1 MVYLDNAATSYPKP
15 ESVYRA
21 VDSFLRS
28 SGNPGRGGHALARRA
43 EEAVEAVR
51 LRVARFF
58 HLPSP
63 ERVIFTLNAT
73 DALNMAIKG
82 YLRPGDHVI
91 TTCLEHNSVARPL
104 QSLSERGV
112 HFTRIGCD
120 QHGLLDVEA
129 LEKAITPATRLVVLT
144 WASNVV
150 GTLQPVAEVARI
162 CRRHG
167 VRLLVDAAQ
176 AAGHIP
182 IDVQAVGVDMLAA
195 SGHKGL
201 MGPPGTGLLLLGP
214 DVDLAPFREGGT
226 GVASHLATQ
235 PHFYPQRLESGTPNT
250 AGIVGLGAGLEFLTE
265 VGVDRVAEHEAQLIE
280 ALWEDLASVPSVVL
294 YGPPGSRGRAAL
306 LSFNVE
312 GWDPVE
318 VAAVL
323 DQSFGIACR
332 AGLHCA
338 PWAHQALG
346 TFPTGTVRFS
356 VGYFNTMQD
365 VEQAVRAVKA
375 LAASGRRGGP

>member
-1 MVYLDNAATSYPKP
+1 MVYLDNAATSFPKP

-28 SGNPGRGGHALARRA
+28 SGNPGRGGHALARLA

-82 YLRPGDHVI
+82 YLRPGDHDI
-91 TTCLEHNSVARPL
+91 TTSLEHNSVARPL

-112 HFTRIGCD
+112 RVTRVTCD
-120 QHGLLDVEA
+120 QQGLLDLEA
-129 LEKAITPATRLVVLT
+129 LDKAITPTTRLVVLT

-150 GTLQPVAEVARI
+150 GTLQPVPEVARI

-167 VRLLVDAAQ
+167 VKLLVDAAQ

-201 MGPPGTGLLLLGP
+201 MGPPGTGLLLLAP
-214 DVDLAPFREGGT
+214 DVDLAPCREGGT

-250 AGIVGLGAGLEFLTE
+250 AGIVGLGAGLQFLTQ
-265 VGVDRVAEHEAQLIE
+265 VGVDRVAEHEAQLTE
-280 ALWEDLASVPSVVL
+280 ALWEGLASVPSVAL

-318 VAAVL
+318 VATVL

-365 VEQAVRAVKA
+365 VEQAVHAVKA
-375 LAASGRRGGP
+375 IVASGRR